1 MQKKYLEQKVYA
13 ENKYSQVN
21 NVVRI
26 KVTLVFRFHRT
37 ILTHQ
42 MMAMKMVNMKSI
54 SARIST
60 ELRRDLS
67 CPKKTGRGF
76 QSTHSP
82 AVADY

>member
-1 MQKKYLEQKVYA
+1 MQKINIVR
-13 ENKYSQVN
+13 VN

-76 QSTHSP
+76 QSIHSP
-82 AVADY
+82 AVVDY